1 MLVSESRPCCR
12 VAYSSWR
19 EREREDHCEVLGRS
33 GAGVDPLRSRW
44 AGCGPPEVGAGPVSV
59 RAVCC
64 PGGRRGDGRG
74 DDELGT
80 RTQRE
85 KMESERAEAAA

>member
-1 MLVSESRPCCR
+1 MRCWVDPVRESRC
-12 VAYSSWR
+12 
-19 EREREDHCEVLGRS
+19 
-33 GAGVDPLRSRW
+33 GA
-44 AGCGPPEVGAGPVSV
+44 AGLECGPPEVGAGPVSV

-74 DDELGT
+74 DDELGI